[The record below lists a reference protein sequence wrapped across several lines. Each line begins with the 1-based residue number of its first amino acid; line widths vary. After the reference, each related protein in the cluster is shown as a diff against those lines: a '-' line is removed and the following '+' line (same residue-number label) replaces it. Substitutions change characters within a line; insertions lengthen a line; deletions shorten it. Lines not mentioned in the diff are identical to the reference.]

1 MKITKSKLKQI
12 ILEEIQQD
20 KEMLEAIEKL
30 TGSIDN
36 LDVSIDFLASA
47 FTGESGVS
55 IGAAQRQLGRAYRPK
70 TRPMPEP
77 VKESEQFRDQQKM
90 DAAQGVSG
98 QEMSFEKWIAVVFQ
112 KGAQIDDNSPNP
124 YDAWM
129 SGQSPEEYAGGLREG
144 LFAGGFDPSNK
155 KSPKPGKKPER
166 TDDEKARLNR
176 FLKKTGGK
184 QIDET
189 LNEALLNN
197 MEREELFAL
206 LSKLPQPVAEKM
218 FNLYMGVER
227 GVKKVFDPGPHSPSE
242 EFRKKNKDPFDRV
255 SRSLDVSKFDDE
267 ITKLNKMRERK
278 LSKGEEKEKERVV
291 KGMKKSKKDFKKRYG
306 DDAESVMYATA
317 TKIAKDKK

>member
-30 TGSIDN
+30 TDSIDN
-36 LDVSIDFLASA
+36 LDVSMDFLASI
-47 FTGESGVS
+47 FTGESGVC

-70 TRPMPEP
+70 ARPMPEP

-90 DAAQGVSG
+90 NAAQEVAG
-98 QEMSFEKWIAVVFQ
+98 QEMSFEKWVAVVFQ
-112 KGAQIDDNSPNP
+112 KGVQIDRNSPNP

-129 SGQSPEEYAGGLREG
+129 SGQSPEEYAG
-144 LFAGGFDPSNK
+144 S
-155 KSPKPGKKPER
+155 
-166 TDDEKARLNR
+166 LN
-176 FLKKTGGK
+176 
-184 QIDET
+184 
-189 LNEALLNN
+189 
-197 MEREELFAL
+197 
-206 LSKLPQPVAEKM
+206 
-218 FNLYMGVER
+218 
-227 GVKKVFDPGPHSPSE
+227 
-242 EFRKKNKDPFDRV
+242 
-255 SRSLDVSKFDDE
+255 
-267 ITKLNKMRERK
+267 ERK

>member
-1 MKITKSKLKQI
+1 MKVTKSKLKQI

-30 TGSIDN
+30 TDSIEN
-36 LDVSIDFLASA
+36 LDVSIDFLSSA

-70 TRPMPEP
+70 VRRMPEP
-77 VKESEQFRDQQKM
+77 VRESEQFRDQQKM
-90 DAAQGVSG
+90 DAAQEVAG

-112 KGAQIDDNSPNP
+112 KGVEIDDNSPNP

-129 SGQSPEEYAGGLREG
+129 SGQSPEQYAG
-144 LFAGGFDPSNK
+144 S
-155 KSPKPGKKPER
+155 
-166 TDDEKARLNR
+166 LN
-176 FLKKTGGK
+176 
-184 QIDET
+184 
-189 LNEALLNN
+189 
-197 MEREELFAL
+197 
-206 LSKLPQPVAEKM
+206 
-218 FNLYMGVER
+218 
-227 GVKKVFDPGPHSPSE
+227 
-242 EFRKKNKDPFDRV
+242 
-255 SRSLDVSKFDDE
+255 
-267 ITKLNKMRERK
+267 ERK

>member
-1 MKITKSKLKQI
+1 MKVTKSQLKQI

-30 TGSIDN
+30 TGSIEN
-36 LDVSIDFLASA
+36 LDVSMDFLASI

-55 IGAAQRQLGRAYRPK
+55 IGAAQRQLGRAYKPK

-77 VKESEQFRDQQKM
+77 VRESEQFRDQQKM
-90 DAAQGVSG
+90 DAAQDVAG

-129 SGQSPEEYAGGLREG
+129 NGQSPDDYAG
-144 LFAGGFDPSNK
+144 S
-155 KSPKPGKKPER
+155 
-166 TDDEKARLNR
+166 LN
-176 FLKKTGGK
+176 
-184 QIDET
+184 
-189 LNEALLNN
+189 
-197 MEREELFAL
+197 
-206 LSKLPQPVAEKM
+206 
-218 FNLYMGVER
+218 
-227 GVKKVFDPGPHSPSE
+227 
-242 EFRKKNKDPFDRV
+242 
-255 SRSLDVSKFDDE
+255 
-267 ITKLNKMRERK
+267 ERK
-278 LSKGEEKEKERVV
+278 LSKGEEKEKEKIV